1 MLVIPDDTK
10 ELRVKKPGPLFM
22 FSGEGG
28 GLYID
33 KDTGEIT
40 SAESKDR

>member
-1 MLVIPDDTK
+1 MMLVIPDDTK
-10 ELRVKKPGPLFM
+10 ELSVKSLFM